1 MILLFENENCNMK
14 FLFKYLFLLLLVGCN
29 SKPDPSNEKQIILSM
44 LQTERKAHFDRNV
57 DLFMSEFAEGMI
69 SVNRGEVTVATK
81 EINKERIGK
90 YFGSV
95 EFIKWDNTAEPII
108 RFSDDRS
115 LAYAI
120 VQKDVIVT
128 YPDSTGKVFNDTT
141 HYAWSSI
148 YRKQNG
154 EWKVECNIS
163 TNK

>member
-1 MILLFENENCNMK
+1 MK
-14 FLFKYLFLLLLVGCN
+14 YFTGCWLLLLLVAC
-29 SKPDPSNEKQIILSM
+29 SPKADIEKERKTILTM

-57 DLFMSEFAEGMI
+57 ELFISEFADSMI
-69 SVNRGEVTVATK
+69 SVNRGEVSTPTR
-81 EINKERIGK
+81 EMNKERIGK

-95 EFIKWDNTAEPII
+95 QFIKWDDTAEPII
-108 RFSDDRS
+108 RFSDDGS

-128 YPDSTGKVFNDTT
+128 YPHSTGKSFTDTT

-148 YRKQNG
+148 YRKYNG

>member
-1 MILLFENENCNMK
+1 MK
-14 FLFKYLFLLLLVGCN
+14 YMTGFLLLSFLVACN
-29 SKPDPSNEKQIILSM
+29 SKPDLEKEKKTILSM
-44 LQTERKAHFDRNV
+44 LQTERKAHFERNV
-57 DLFMSEFAEGMI
+57 DMFISELADGMI
-69 SVNRGEVTVATK
+69 SVNRGEVSSDTK
-81 EINKERIGK
+81 DLHKKRIGN

-95 EFIKWDNTAEPII
+95 QFIKWDDTAEPII
-108 RFSDDRS
+108 RFSDDAT

-128 YPDSTGKVFNDTT
+128 YPGSSGKALNDTT
-141 HYAWSSI
+141 HFAWASI

>member
-1 MILLFENENCNMK
+1 M
-14 FLFKYLFLLLLVGCN
+14 KYLFCSWLLMLMLACN
-29 SKPDPSNEKQIILSM
+29 SKTDLDKERKTILAM

-57 DLFMSEFAEGMI
+57 ELFISEFADSMI
-69 SVNRGEVTVATK
+69 SVNKGVVSSPTK
-81 EINKERIGK
+81 TEHKERIGK

-95 EFIKWDNTAEPII
+95 QFIKWDDTAEPII
-108 RFSDDRS
+108 RFSNDGS

-120 VQKDVIVT
+120 IQKDVILT
-128 YPDSTGKVFNDTT
+128 YPDSTGKPLYDTT

-148 YRKQNG
+148 YRKYHD

>member
-1 MILLFENENCNMK
+1 MLRK
-14 FLFKYLFLLLLVGCN
+14 FLFFFLPVLFMSCS
-29 SKPDPSNEKQIILSM
+29 SKVDIENEKKIIIAM
-44 LQTERKAHFDRNV
+44 LEAERKAHFDRNV
-57 DLFMSEFAEGMI
+57 DLFISEFADGMI
-69 SVNRGEVTVATK
+69 SVNKGEVSTDTK
-81 EINKERIGK
+81 EDHKKRIGN

-108 RFSDDRS
+108 RFSDDGS

-120 VQKDVIVT
+120 LQKDVILA
-128 YPDSTGKVFNDTT
+128 YPDSIGKAFYDTT
-141 HYAWSSI
+141 HYAWTSI

>member
-1 MILLFENENCNMK
+1 MK
-14 FLFKYLFLLLLVGCN
+14 YFFCSWLPLLLLACN
-29 SKPDPSNEKQIILSM
+29 SSADHDKERKTILAM

-57 DLFMSEFAEGMI
+57 ELFISEFADSMI
-69 SVNRGEVTVATK
+69 SVNRGEVSAPTK
-81 EINKERIGK
+81 TEHKERIGK

-95 EFIKWDNTAEPII
+95 QFIKWDDTAEPII
-108 RFSDDRS
+108 RFSDDGS

-120 VQKDVIVT
+120 IQKDVILS
-128 YPDSTGKVFNDTT
+128 YPDSTGKPFYDTT

-148 YRKQNG
+148 YRKYHN

>member
-1 MILLFENENCNMK
+1 MK
-14 FLFKYLFLLLLVGCN
+14 SITASLFLFLFVACN
-29 SKPDPSNEKQIILSM
+29 SKPDLEKEKETILSM

-57 DLFMSEFAEGMI
+57 ELFMSEFADSML
-69 SVNRGEVTVATK
+69 SVNKGVVSAPTSDEHK
-81 EINKERIGK
+81 QRIGK

-95 EFIKWDNTAEPII
+95 QFIKWDDTAEPII
-108 RFSDDRS
+108 RFSDDAS

-120 VQKDVIVT
+120 VQKDVILT
-128 YPDSTGKVFNDTT
+128 YPDTTGKTFYDTT

-154 EWKVECNIS
+154 EWKVECNVS

>member
-1 MILLFENENCNMK
+1 MK
-14 FLFKYLFLLLLVGCN
+14 YIFLFLPILTGCN
-29 SKPDPSNEKQIILSM
+29 SKPDLEKERQTILSM
-44 LQTERKAHFDRNV
+44 LQAERKAHFDRNV

-69 SVNRGEVTVATK
+69 SVNKGEVTTPTK
-81 EINKERIGK
+81 ELNKERIGK

-95 EFIKWDNTAEPII
+95 RFIEWDDTAEPII
-108 RFSDDRS
+108 RFSDDGS

-128 YPDSTGKVFNDTT
+128 YPDSTGKALNDTT

-154 EWKVECNIS
+154 QWKVECNIS

>member
-1 MILLFENENCNMK
+1 M
-14 FLFKYLFLLLLVGCN
+14 KYLFLFLPVIIGC
-29 SKPDPSNEKQIILSM
+29 DPKADLEKEKKTILSM

-69 SVNRGEVTVATK
+69 SVNKGDVDTATK
-81 EINKERIGK
+81 EMNKERIGK
-90 YFGSV
+90 YFESV
-95 EFIKWDNTAEPII
+95 QFIKWDDTAEPII
-108 RFSDDRS
+108 RFSDDGS

-120 VQKDVIVT
+120 VQKDVILT
-128 YPDSTGKVFNDTT
+128 YPDSTGKAFNDTT

-148 YRKQNG
+148 YRKQHG

>member
-1 MILLFENENCNMK
+1 MRCSLYACLLFLISCKTREGNSGTDLENER
-14 FLFKYLFLLLLVGCN
+14 
-29 SKPDPSNEKQIILSM
+29 QTILSM

-57 DLFMSEFAEGMI
+57 DLFVAEFADSMI
-69 SVNRGEVTVATK
+69 SVNKGVVSSPTK
-81 EINKERIGK
+81 AEHKERIGK

-95 EFIKWDNTAEPII
+95 QFIKWDDTVEPII
-108 RFSDDRS
+108 RFSDDGS

-120 VQKDVIVT
+120 VQKDVILT
-128 YPDSTGKVFNDTT
+128 YPDTTGKAFYDTT

-154 EWKVECNIS
+154 QWKVECNIS

>member
-1 MILLFENENCNMK
+1 ME
-14 FLFKYLFLLLLVGCN
+14 
-29 SKPDPSNEKQIILSM
+29 Q
-44 LQTERKAHFDRNV
+44 
-57 DLFMSEFAEGMI
+57 
-69 SVNRGEVTVATK
+69 GEVVGPK
-81 EINKERIGK
+81 DSFGEVYNLWFEVVCKNQFFISCNIFLVRISK

-95 EFIKWDNTAEPII
+95 QFIKWDDTAEPII
-108 RFSDDRS
+108 RFSDDGS

-128 YPDSTGKVFNDTT
+128 YPDSTGNAVNDTT

-154 EWKVECNIS
+154 QWKVECNIS

>member
-1 MILLFENENCNMK
+1 MKPLFNCI
-14 FLFKYLFLLLLVGCN
+14 FLLLLAACN
-29 SKPDPSNEKQIILSM
+29 SKPDLEKEKQTILSM
-44 LQTERKAHFDRNV
+44 LQTERKAHFERNV
-57 DLFMSEFAEGMI
+57 DLFMSEFADGMI
-69 SVNRGEVTVATK
+69 QINKGEVTTATK
-81 EINKERIGK
+81 ELNKERIGK

-95 EFIKWDNTAEPII
+95 QFIKWDDTAEPII
-108 RFSDDRS
+108 RFSDDVS

-128 YPDSTGKVFNDTT
+128 YPDNTGKALNDTT

-154 EWKVECNIS
+154 GWKIECNIS

>member
-1 MILLFENENCNMK
+1 MK
-14 FLFKYLFLLLLVGCN
+14 FLFLLLPGFIAC
-29 SKPDPSNEKQIILSM
+29 SSTPDLEKEKKTILAM

-57 DLFMSEFAEGMI
+57 DMFMAEFAEGMI
-69 SVNRGEVTVATK
+69 SVNKGEVTTVTK
-81 EINKERIGK
+81 ELNKERISK

-95 EFIKWDNTAEPII
+95 QFIKWDDTAEPII
-108 RFSDDRS
+108 RFSNDGS

-128 YPDSTGKVFNDTT
+128 YPDSTGNAVNDTT
-141 HYAWSSI
+141 HYSWSSI

-154 EWKVECNIS
+154 QWKVECNIS

>member
-1 MILLFENENCNMK
+1 M
-14 FLFKYLFLLLLVGCN
+14 KYLTGCWLPLLLVAC
-29 SKPDPSNEKQIILSM
+29 SPKVDIEKERKTILTM

-57 DLFMSEFAEGMI
+57 ELFMSEFADSMI
-69 SVNRGEVTVATK
+69 SVNRGEVSTPTK
-81 EINKERIGK
+81 EKNKERIGK
-90 YFGSV
+90 YFGTV
-95 EFIKWDNTAEPII
+95 QFIKWDDTAEPII
-108 RFSDDRS
+108 RFSDDGS

-128 YPDSTGKVFNDTT
+128 HPDSTGKSLNDTT

-148 YRKQNG
+148 YRKYNG